1 MCKQCTCEITSL
13 LGAAGHTP
21 IAGGNKAALATSVCH
36 VIITERQLCTQGLSM
51 QLKRAATLFEPKP
64 RCVIVREKDLAAS
77 AYERLFHQVCEI
89 TAQYQIP
96 TMVHGHPEL
105 AFRLLRQQ
113 AFSDELPV
121 VVGVHLPLAQWAT
134 WRQAHRQEAAY
145 LMGLGH
151 LASQHPCGVGV
162 SVHSLEDAI
171 AAEKLG
177 VSYVMAG
184 HIFASACKSGVP
196 PRGLSLLQSIARHV
210 SCPVYAIGGFTWAD
224 AKATEAVRVGASGV
238 AVRSDAMMR

>member
-13 LGAAGHTP
+13 RGAAGHTL
-21 IAGGNKAALATSVCH
+21 IAGGRQDVLATSVCH
-36 VIITERQLCTQGLSM
+36 VIITERQLCTQGLST

-89 TAQYQIP
+89 TTQYQIP
-96 TMVHGHPEL
+96 TMVHGQPDL
-105 AFRLLRQQ
+105 AFRLVRQQ
-113 AFSDELPV
+113 IQDGTPGLVA
-121 VVGVHLPLAQWAT
+121 GVHLPLAQWAT

-184 HIFASACKSGVP
+184 HIFASACKPGVP
-196 PRGLSLLQSIARHV
+196 PRGLSLLQSIVRQV

-224 AKATEAVRVGASGV
+224 AKATEAVRVGAAGV

>member
-1 MCKQCTCEITSL
+1 MCKGGKREITSL
-13 LGAAGHTP
+13 HGAAVNTTT
-21 IAGGNKAALATSVCH
+21 AGGRTDAVATSACH
-36 VIITERQLCTQGLSM
+36 VIITERRLCAHGLPA
-51 QLKRAATLFEPKP
+51 QLKRAATLFETKP
-64 RCVIVREKDLAAS
+64 RCVIVREKDLSTS

-145 LMGLGH
+145 LMDLGH
-151 LASQHPCGVGV
+151 LAPQHPCGVGV

-184 HIFASACKSGVP
+184 HIFASACKPGVP
-196 PRGLSLLQSIARHV
+196 PRGLSLLQSIVRHV

-224 AKATEAVRVGASGV
+224 AKATEAVRVGAAGV